1 MVYMFFLIHI
11 RTIRFIV
18 DKKSIFCYTFDKLY
32 MEVAMSLEK
41 LIYDKISSLSAGQR
55 RVAEYILNN
64 KDIFSYATLAKLSKD
79 ISVSET
85 TIIRCAYSL
94 GFDSFSALQQK
105 IRNEILSI
113 PQRSLEDSTFNQSF
127 YQNIFAR
134 ETNALRDWIARIDES
149 LLDRVTD
156 TLLNADRI
164 LVTGARSSY
173 HAANWFGNRL
183 NLMLGNAYVVQEFYD
198 PRFDLLNNITNKT
211 VILSIAFARYTKWTY
226 RYAESAK
233 KTGATLVTITDTLSS
248 PFFDISDYTILAAPI
263 KDSMGFSSPICM
275 YCLFDAI
282 TAKIH
287 SQRKGVIVERLK
299 KYEDAY
305 QDFDMYYE

>member
-1 MVYMFFLIHI
+1 MN
-11 RTIRFIV
+11 
-18 DKKSIFCYTFDKLY
+18 
-32 MEVAMSLEK
+32 LEK

-55 RVAEYILNN
+55 KVAEYILNN

-85 TIIRCAYSL
+85 TIIRFAYSL

-105 IRNEILSI
+105 IRDEILSI
-113 PQRSLEDSTFNQSF
+113 PQRSTGDTTLSQSF

-134 ETNALRDWIARIDES
+134 ETKTLQDWIAHIDES
-149 LLDRVTD
+149 LLDQIAD

-183 NLMLGNAYVVQEFYD
+183 NLLLGNTYVVQEFYD
-198 PRFDLLNNITNKT
+198 PRFDLLNSITDKT

-233 KTGATLVTITDTLSS
+233 KVGATLISITDTLSS
-248 PFFDISDYTILAAPI
+248 PFFNISDHTILAAPV

-287 SQRKGVIVERLK
+287 TERKDIIAERLK
-299 KYEDAY
+299 KYEDTY

>member
-1 MVYMFFLIHI
+1 MN
-11 RTIRFIV
+11 
-18 DKKSIFCYTFDKLY
+18 
-32 MEVAMSLEK
+32 LEK

-55 RVAEYILNN
+55 KVAEYILNN

-85 TIIRCAYSL
+85 TIIRFAYSL

-105 IRNEILSI
+105 IRDEILSI
-113 PQRSLEDSTFNQSF
+113 PQRSTGDAALNQSF
-127 YQNIFAR
+127 YQTIFAK
-134 ETNALRDWIARIDES
+134 EIQTLQEWSSHIDES
-149 LLDRVTD
+149 LLDQVTD

-183 NLMLGNAYVVQEFYD
+183 NLLLGNTYVVQEFYD
-198 PRFDLLNNITNKT
+198 PRFDLLNSITDKT

-233 KTGATLVTITDTLSS
+233 KVGATLISITDTLTS
-248 PFFDISDYTILAAPI
+248 PFFNISDHTILAAPV

-275 YCLFDAI
+275 YCLFHAI

-287 SQRKGVIVERLK
+287 TERKDIIVERLK
-299 KYEDAY
+299 KYEDTY

>member
-1 MVYMFFLIHI
+1 
-11 RTIRFIV
+11 
-18 DKKSIFCYTFDKLY
+18 
-32 MEVAMSLEK
+32 MEVAMNLEK

-55 RVAEYILNN
+55 KVAEYILNN

-85 TIIRCAYSL
+85 TIIRFAYSL

-105 IRNEILSI
+105 IRDEILSI
-113 PQRSLEDSTFNQSF
+113 PQRSTGDTTLSQSF

-134 ETNALRDWIARIDES
+134 ETKTLQDWIAHIDES
-149 LLDRVTD
+149 LLDQIAD

-183 NLMLGNAYVVQEFYD
+183 NLLLGNTYVVQEFYD
-198 PRFDLLNNITNKT
+198 PRFDLLNSITDKT

-233 KTGATLVTITDTLSS
+233 KVGATLISITDTLSS
-248 PFFDISDYTILAAPI
+248 PFFNISDHTILAAPV

-287 SQRKGVIVERLK
+287 TERKDIIAERLK
-299 KYEDAY
+299 KYEDTY